1 MQNKFGTYL
10 SDDLNSIQVD
20 LINLMDILRSR
31 GDSRLGESQA
41 RYLKL
46 AIQFARRSKAEE
58 QEELRSKTSHADIQK
73 KIDDMMIPVNE
84 FMESAWYKQT
94 EAFRLPPVTEF
105 LTLQE
110 AYKGLPNQNNG
121 TKTQFD
127 EKFGILQSPSLFF
140 PALRHARMEAALRNI
155 EVAVLFVDIDDF
167 KSFNTDFG
175 ETVVDRQILPI
186 IMRTIE
192 AHVYSHGAAFKFG
205 GDEYVLL
212 LPNMGEDM
220 STKFLYSLQDKLF
233 ALTIPKV
240 ERKITASIGCCIVSA
255 DSFLTDAEV
264 LENANRAMRHAKKWK
279 DCMGGFNGKDF
290 EDKNLYQ
297 LGKHGV
303 ILTAN

>member
-155 EVAVLFVDIDDF
+155 EVAVLF
-167 KSFNTDFG
+167 S
-175 ETVVDRQILPI
+175 RY
-186 IMRTIE
+186 R
-192 AHVYSHGAAFKFG
+192 
-205 GDEYVLL
+205 
-212 LPNMGEDM
+212 
-220 STKFLYSLQDKLF
+220 
-233 ALTIPKV
+233 
-240 ERKITASIGCCIVSA
+240 
-255 DSFLTDAEV
+255 
-264 LENANRAMRHAKKWK
+264 
-279 DCMGGFNGKDF
+279 
-290 EDKNLYQ
+290 
-297 LGKHGV
+297 
-303 ILTAN
+303 